1 MENEPVT
8 LGELAREW
16 GIDRTNVR
24 KYAKKH
30 GFTHFVTVRR
40 DATHQA
46 AQALL
51 AHDAE
56 RLREIRRNEGYP
68 LTKPEI
74 HLESR

>member
-16 GIDRTNVR
+16 GIDRTTVR

-30 GFTHFVTVRR
+30 GFTHFVPVRR
-40 DATHQA
+40 DPTHQA
-46 AQALL
+46 SQALL
-51 AHDAE
+51 VHDAE

-68 LTKPEI
+68 FPKPEI